1 MSLNQFI
8 TEILN
13 IKEEDLEDVQP
24 FKQSDD
30 TLLIKLKLK
39 NHQPLC
45 PYCNEEVKIHGYYP
59 RRLTHST
66 FSNRKCLIIYQ
77 QRRYRCPNCELTFH
91 EPNPF
96 INSKEN
102 LTFETKIN
110 VLKELK
116 YPEQTYTAVARRC
129 NLSTTKVQRI
139 FDQHVNIPRKALPR
153 VLSMDEHYFPESN
166 YDSLYCCLL
175 MNFET
180 GEMVDI
186 LPDRKKSYLI
196 HYLSSI
202 KKDTF
207 KDNTLKSELDNV
219 EYLSIDLFDNFREL
233 AHTYFPKATV
243 CADSFHVLQHITKDF
258 RDVRLRC
265 RRTTENTVLIYLLTK
280 FKHVFHHAIYL
291 DNVPKYNKRLKRDV
305 NYREIRDILFAS
317 FPDLRLAYD
326 LKEYYIAFNES
337 ASVEDAEGRLAEIT
351 YRFAD
356 SNIREYDE
364 FYTLLTN
371 WKAEIVN
378 SFIEINGTRINNSYI
393 ESKNRQLEK
402 LLYNANGFTN
412 FKRTRNRILYCLNRN
427 DTFII

>member
-45 PYCNEEVKIHGYYP
+45 PYCNEKVKIHGYYS

-66 FSNRKCLIIYQ
+66 FNNRKCLIIYQ

-139 FDQHVNIPRKALPR
+139 FDQHVNIPRKSLPR

-186 LPDRKKSYLI
+186 LLTEKSLI
-196 HYLSSI
+196 
-202 KKDTF
+202 
-207 KDNTLKSELDNV
+207 
-219 EYLSIDLFDNFREL
+219 
-233 AHTYFPKATV
+233 
-243 CADSFHVLQHITKDF
+243 
-258 RDVRLRC
+258 
-265 RRTTENTVLIYLLTK
+265 
-280 FKHVFHHAIYL
+280 
-291 DNVPKYNKRLKRDV
+291 
-305 NYREIRDILFAS
+305 
-317 FPDLRLAYD
+317 
-326 LKEYYIAFNES
+326 
-337 ASVEDAEGRLAEIT
+337 
-351 YRFAD
+351 
-356 SNIREYDE
+356 
-364 FYTLLTN
+364 
-371 WKAEIVN
+371 
-378 SFIEINGTRINNSYI
+378 
-393 ESKNRQLEK
+393 
-402 LLYNANGFTN
+402 
-412 FKRTRNRILYCLNRN
+412 
-427 DTFII
+427 